1 MPSFNEVEVRTDGFI
16 WWLFTFI
23 IMEKEFVTYEQAV
36 ELKKLLY
43 GEHYRN
49 DYFAWYSSNKDF
61 HYRNMNSPVY
71 PNNQSFIA
79 PLKQQVFRWFRE
91 KYNQNSFIELVYQDG
106 LKYDFVLYVNKKEEE
121 YENYGDGP
129 FQTYEEAENACI
141 DKLIEIAKK

>member
-1 MPSFNEVEVRTDGFI
+1 
-16 WWLFTFI
+16 
-23 IMEKEFVTYEQAV
+23 MEKEFVTYEQAV

-43 GEHYRN
+43 GEHYQN

-91 KYNQNSFIELVYQDG
+91 NHGWIGGIRQLSQSGNGMIIGEFRKDEDNSFMMFAETYEQC
-106 LKYDFVLYVNKKEEE
+106 
-121 YENYGDGP
+121 ENYCI
-129 FQTYEEAENACI
+129 EN
-141 DKLIEIAKK
+141 LIKMVKPQDNG